1 MSVVRGHDRLVM
13 AAKQLLAEWQALK
26 ETWRDENGRQFEEKY
41 IIPLESEARAAVM
54 AMNRAQAA
62 IHHARRDCGATKG
75 ADL

>member
-1 MSVVRGHDRLVM
+1 MSVVKGHDRLVG

-26 ETWRDENGRQFEEKY
+26 EVWRDENSRQFEEKY

-54 AMNRAQAA
+54 AMDRAQAA
-62 IHHARRDCGATKG
+62 IHRAQRDCADAKG